1 MKIFNSGSIPSNSS
15 LSNLG
20 LTYDDILIV
29 PKRSEILSRNDTDL
43 ETNLTKNIKIKTP
56 IISANMS
63 SVTESRMAI
72 DMALF
77 GGIGFIHRFMTIE
90 RCVDE
95 IKKVKNYHYDKEKY
109 KSASKDKNGKL
120 LVGASIGVRD
130 NYMKNTEMLLTA
142 GADIIV
148 IDVAHGHSIKAINA
162 VKDLTSEFKGSGSK
176 GSKSKDDIVLI
187 IGNIATYD
195 AATEFIQLGVDALK
209 VGIGPGSACSTRIV
223 TGVGIP
229 QITAIDEVYRA
240 SKITGIP
247 IIADGGIRNSGDIA
261 KALACGASSVMIG
274 NLLARTIS
282 SSGNTVDINGE
293 LFKEYKGEASRAEM
307 NKQFKLERRINTK
320 NLVPE
325 GVEGRVPI
333 DGTVEDTLNRLTG
346 GIRSS
351 MSYTNSRTLKEF
363 RDNAEF
369 IQITTAGFRE
379 SAPHDIIL

>member
-1 MKIFNSGSIPSNSS
+1 MKIFNSGSISPNSS
-15 LSNLG
+15 ISTLG
-20 LTYDDILIV
+20 LAYDDILIL
-29 PKRSEILSRNDTDL
+29 PKRSEILSRNDTNL

-63 SVTESRMAI
+63 SVTESDMAI
-72 DMALF
+72 EMALY

-90 RCVDE
+90 NCVNE
-95 IKKVKNYHYDKEKY
+95 IKKVKNYQYDIEKY
-109 KSASKDKNGKL
+109 KSASKDKNEKL

-130 NYMKNTEMLLTA
+130 NYIKNAEMELEA

-148 IDVAHGHSIKAINA
+148 IDIAHGHSIKAINA
-162 VKDLTSEFKGSGSK
+162 VKDL
-176 GSKSKDDIVLI
+176 KSKFKDNIVLI

-195 AATEFIQLGVDALK
+195 AAEEFIQLGVDALK

-240 SKITGIP
+240 SKTTDIP
-247 IIADGGIRNSGDIA
+247 IIADGGIRNSGDIS
-261 KALACGASSVMIG
+261 KALACGASTVMLG

-282 SSGNTVDINGE
+282 SSGNTIEIDGE
-293 LFKEYKGEASRAEM
+293 LFKEYKGEASRTEM
-307 NKQFKLERRINTK
+307 NKQFKLEKRTNTK
-320 NLVPE
+320 SLVPE
-325 GVEGRVPI
+325 GVEGRIPI

-369 IQITTAGFRE
+369 IQITTAGFKE
-379 SAPHDIIL
+379 SMPHDIIL

>member
-1 MKIFNSGSIPSNSS
+1 MKIFNSGSISPNSS
-15 LSNLG
+15 ISTLG
-20 LTYDDILIV
+20 LAYDDILIL
-29 PKRSEILSRNDTDL
+29 PKRSEILSRNDTNL

-63 SVTESRMAI
+63 SVTESDMAI
-72 DMALF
+72 EMSLY
-77 GGIGFIHRFMTIE
+77 GGVGFIHRFMTIE
-90 RCVDE
+90 KCVNE
-95 IKKVKNYHYDKEKY
+95 IKKVKNYKYDIEKY
-109 KSASKDKNGKL
+109 KSASRDKNGKL

-130 NYMKNTEMLLTA
+130 NYIKNAEMELEA

-148 IDVAHGHSIKAINA
+148 IDIAHGHSIKAINA
-162 VKDLTSEFKGSGSK
+162 VKDL
-176 GSKSKDDIVLI
+176 KSKFKDNIVLI

-195 AATEFIQLGVDALK
+195 AADEFIQLGVDALK

-240 SKITGIP
+240 SKTTDIP
-247 IIADGGIRNSGDIA
+247 IIADGGIRNSGDIS
-261 KALACGASSVMIG
+261 KALACGASTVMLG

-282 SSGNTVDINGE
+282 SSGNTIEIDGE
-293 LFKEYKGEASRAEM
+293 LFKEYKGEASRTEM
-307 NKQFKLERRINTK
+307 NKQFKLEKRTNTK
-320 NLVPE
+320 SLVPE
-325 GVEGRVPI
+325 GVEGRIPI

-369 IQITTAGFRE
+369 IQITTAGFKE
-379 SAPHDIIL
+379 STPHDIIL

>member
-1 MKIFNSGSIPSNSS
+1 MKIFNSGSISPNSS
-15 LSNLG
+15 ISTLG
-20 LTYDDILIV
+20 LAYDDILIL
-29 PKRSEILSRNDTDL
+29 PKRSEILSRNDTNL

-63 SVTESRMAI
+63 SVTESLMAI
-72 DMALF
+72 EMALY

-90 RCVDE
+90 KCVNE
-95 IKKVKNYHYDKEKY
+95 IKKVKNYQYDIEKY
-109 KSASKDKNGKL
+109 KSASKDKNEKL

-130 NYMKNTEMLLTA
+130 NYIKNAEMELEA

-148 IDVAHGHSIKAINA
+148 IDIAHGHSIKAINA
-162 VKDLTSEFKGSGSK
+162 VKDL
-176 GSKSKDDIVLI
+176 KSKFKDNIVLI

-195 AATEFIQLGVDALK
+195 AAKEFIQLGVDALK

-240 SKITGIP
+240 SKTTDIP
-247 IIADGGIRNSGDIA
+247 IIADGGIRNSGDIS
-261 KALACGASSVMIG
+261 KALACGASTVMLG

-282 SSGNTVDINGE
+282 SSGNTIEIDGE
-293 LFKEYKGEASRAEM
+293 LFKEYKGEASRTEM
-307 NKQFKLERRINTK
+307 NKQFKLEKRTNTK
-320 NLVPE
+320 SLVPE
-325 GVEGRVPI
+325 GVEGRIPI

-351 MSYTNSRTLKEF
+351 MSYTNSRTLQEF

-369 IQITTAGFRE
+369 IQITAAGFKE
-379 SAPHDIIL
+379 STPHDIIL

>member
-1 MKIFNSGSIPSNSS
+1 MKIFNSGSISPNSS
-15 LSNLG
+15 ISTLG
-20 LTYDDILIV
+20 LAYDDILIL
-29 PKRSEILSRNDTDL
+29 PKRSEILSRNDTNL

-63 SVTESRMAI
+63 SVTESDMAI
-72 DMALF
+72 EMAVY
-77 GGIGFIHRFMTIE
+77 GGVGFIHRFMTIE
-90 RCVDE
+90 KCVNE
-95 IKKVKNYHYDKEKY
+95 IKKVKNYKYDIEKY
-109 KSASKDKNGKL
+109 KSASRDKNGKL

-130 NYMKNTEMLLTA
+130 NYIKNAEMELEA

-148 IDVAHGHSIKAINA
+148 IDIAHGHSIKAINA
-162 VKDLTSEFKGSGSK
+162 VKDL
-176 GSKSKDDIVLI
+176 KSKFKDNIVLI

-195 AATEFIQLGVDALK
+195 AADEFIQLGVDALK

-240 SKITGIP
+240 SKTTDIP
-247 IIADGGIRNSGDIA
+247 IIADGGIRNSGDIS
-261 KALACGASSVMIG
+261 KALACGASTVMLG

-282 SSGNTVDINGE
+282 SSGNTIEIDGE
-293 LFKEYKGEASRAEM
+293 LFKEYKGEASRTEM
-307 NKQFKLERRINTK
+307 TKQFRLEKRTNTK
-320 NLVPE
+320 SLVPE
-325 GVEGRVPI
+325 GVEGRIPI

-369 IQITTAGFRE
+369 IQITTAGFKE
-379 SAPHDIIL
+379 STPHDIIL